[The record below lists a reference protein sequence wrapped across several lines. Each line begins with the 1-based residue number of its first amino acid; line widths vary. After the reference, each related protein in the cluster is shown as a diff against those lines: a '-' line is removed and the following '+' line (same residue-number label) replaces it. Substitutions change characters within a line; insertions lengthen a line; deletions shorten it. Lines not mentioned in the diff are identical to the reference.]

1 MSSLSLAVS
10 MPATAVLV
18 FVIFV
23 DPRLVKRTKLFRQ
36 PSGPDEDADDDHATG
51 QPQTAQ
57 GGLDP
62 IASRSAADG
71 SPRQSIPFG
80 IGRRYSVSL
89 LQGWAK
95 RLRPPK
101 LKRAKA
107 EAYPPS
113 QTECRKVGTAQARLC
128 PPYGSGVRSRAYCTL
143 SATKRSSPSAFDT
156 SSSADFLPS
165 FFS

>member
-1 MSSLSLAVS
+1 

-23 DPRLVKRTKLFRQ
+23 DPCLVKRTKLFRQ
-36 PSGPDEDADDDHATG
+36 PSGPDEGADDDHATG

-80 IGRRYSVSL
+80 TGRRYSLLL

-95 RLRPPK
+95 ARQRRAHLWALR
-101 LKRAKA
+101 
-107 EAYPPS
+107 S
-113 QTECRKVGTAQARLC
+113 QWWARF
-128 PPYGSGVRSRAYCTL
+128 A
-143 SATKRSSPSAFDT
+143 
-156 SSSADFLPS
+156 LPALRIR
-165 FFS
+165 

>member
-1 MSSLSLAVS
+1 

-23 DPRLVKRTKLFRQ
+23 DPCLVKRTKLFRQ
-36 PSGPDEDADDDHATG
+36 PSGPDEGADDDHATG

-80 IGRRYSVSL
+80 TGRRYSLLL

-95 RLRPPK
+95 GSVPTILNSAERWWARRCRAFAHGSAR
-101 LKRAKA
+101 KR
-107 EAYPPS
+107 
-113 QTECRKVGTAQARLC
+113 
-128 PPYGSGVRSRAYCTL
+128 RAAL
-143 SATKRSSPSAFDT
+143 L
-156 SSSADFLPS
+156 LPVE
-165 FFS
+165 